1 MSDMLVK
8 LYELP
13 ELKPYIDELSKQGI
27 IIKRP
32 IGPEKHFV
40 VEWVGKIFG
49 KHWASEVDMAFSNKP
64 VSLFLA
70 IDTLNE
76 NQIIGFA
83 CYDATVRGFFG
94 PTGVDESY
102 RGKGIGTALLLA
114 CLHDMYNVG
123 YAYAIIGD
131 AGPTEYYK
139 KTVNA
144 IEIESSKPG
153 IYKFMIR
160 KV

>member
-1 MSDMLVK
+1 MPDMLVK

-13 ELKPYIDELSKQGI
+13 ELKPYLEELSKQGI

-32 IGPEKHFV
+32 IGPEKYFV
-40 VEWVGKIFG
+40 VEWVRKAFG
-49 KHWASEVDMAFSNKP
+49 NHWASETDITFCNKP
-64 VSLFLA
+64 ISSFIA
-70 IDTLNE
+70 IDTTRE

-83 CYDATVRGFFG
+83 CYDATVKGFFG
-94 PTGVDESY
+94 PTGVDNEY

-114 CLHDMYNVG
+114 CLHDMYNIG

-144 IEIESSKPG
+144 IEIEDSEPG
-153 IYKFMIR
+153 IYKNMVR
-160 KV
+160 KI